1 MKYILITL
9 VLFVSSCATTKKPPV
24 GDFLPLAQSYANNE
38 RTSRQSHNFQ
48 IWLKNQGG
56 IVQIKGFKPN
66 NVACPDE
73 CKW

>member
-9 VLFVSSCATTKKPPV
+9 ILFVSSCATTKKPPV
-24 GDFLPLAQSYANNE
+24 GDFLPLAQSYAN
-38 RTSRQSHNFQ
+38 
-48 IWLKNQGG
+48 IGG
-56 IVQIKGFKPN
+56 VKGFNSN